1 MTNSRETAPFADEG
15 GRASRA
21 PRAARRRPSAGA
33 DARDDE
39 ARRRVRKDDRLSTR
53 RPNPGTEGA
62 GGPIAVRWLP
72 VEALAPD
79 KRNARIHSARQV
91 ARIADSIAAFGFNVP
106 ILVDE
111 KRGVLAGHGRLLAAK
126 RLGLREA
133 PTITLGHLNE
143 AQRRAFVIADNRLNE
158 LASWDQAR
166 LGAELKELKSLDLDF
181 GIELTGFEMSEIDLR
196 IEARPTAPCDAAL
209 HPAAPGSQSGGRPA
223 PSDQASSGAGSSPA
237 IGRSVERPSFDATP
251 HPAGCRPP
259 PSPARGEGRERLQGT
274 AVARASD
281 TWGLGP
287 HRLHCGDAAGAVA
300 FSALDAAIRQWQSL
314 TKESARLHPTG
325 ETFDSVE
332 RSRRSESPVQ

>member
-1 MTNSRETAPFADEG
+1 MTDCREPPPFAEEG

-33 DARDDE
+33 A
-39 ARRRVRKDDRLSTR
+39 ATTK
-53 RPNPGTEGA
+53 PEGA
-62 GGPIAVRWLP
+62 GGRIAVRWLP
-72 VEALAPD
+72 VEALTPD

-111 KRGVLAGHGRLLAAK
+111 KGGVLAGHGRLLAAK

-143 AQRRAFVIADNRLNE
+143 ARRRAFVIADNRLSE
-158 LASWDQAR
+158 LASWDQAL

-181 GIELTGFEMSEIDLR
+181 GVELTGFEMSEIDLR
-196 IEARPTAPCDAAL
+196 IEARPSAPRDAAP
-209 HPAAPGSQSGGRPA
+209 HPAAPGSQSG
-223 PSDQASSGAGSSPA
+223 D
-237 IGRSVERPSFDATP
+237 
-251 HPAGCRPP
+251 RPP
-259 PSPARGEGRERLQGT
+259 PSHKGR
-274 AVARASD
+274 AVARAGD

-287 HRLHCGDAAGAVA
+287 HRLRCGDAAGAGA
-300 FSALDAAIRQWQSL
+300 FLALDAAIRQWQSL

>member
-1 MTNSRETAPFADEG
+1 MTDSREPAPFADEG

-62 GGPIAVRWLP
+62 GERIAVRWLP
-72 VEALAPD
+72 VEALTPD

-143 AQRRAFVIADNRLNE
+143 ARRRAFVIADNRLGE

-196 IEARPTAPCDAAL
+196 IEARPSAPCDAVL

-223 PSDQASSGAGSSPA
+223 PSDQASSGAALSRHRAFGRTPVFRRNPSSGGLVAATFSRKGRRKGEATGDGGRAGGRHVGS
-237 IGRSVERPSFDATP
+237 RPSSASLRGRCRRCRLLRARRRD
-251 HPAGCRPP
+251 PAMAEPDERKRTP
-259 PSPARGEGRERLQGT
+259 PS
-274 AVARASD
+274 D
-281 TWGLGP
+281 
-287 HRLHCGDAAGAVA
+287 
-300 FSALDAAIRQWQSL
+300 
-314 TKESARLHPTG
+314 
-325 ETFDSVE
+325 
-332 RSRRSESPVQ
+332 RRDLRFG

>member
-1 MTNSRETAPFADEG
+1 MTDCREPPPFAEEG
-15 GRASRA
+15 GCVSRA

-33 DARDDE
+33 A
-39 ARRRVRKDDRLSTR
+39 AATK
-53 RPNPGTEGA
+53 PEGA
-62 GGPIAVRWLP
+62 GGGIAVRWLP
-72 VEALAPD
+72 VEALTPD

-106 ILVDE
+106 ILVDD
-111 KRGVLAGHGRLLAAK
+111 KGGVLAGHGRLLAAK

-143 AQRRAFVIADNRLNE
+143 ARRRAFVIADNRLGE
-158 LASWDQAR
+158 LASWDQAQ

-196 IEARPTAPCDAAL
+196 IEGCPSAPRDAAR
-209 HPAAPGSQSGGRPA
+209 HPTAPGSQSGN
-223 PSDQASSGAGSSPA
+223 
-237 IGRSVERPSFDATP
+237 
-251 HPAGCRPP
+251 RPP
-259 PSPARGEGRERLQGT
+259 PSPARGEGRGRLQGR
-274 AVARASD
+274 AVARAGD
-281 TWGLGP
+281 TWDLGP
-287 HRLHCGDAAGAVA
+287 HRLHCGDAAGAEDGGRASRAPWAARRRPSAGAAARDDEARRRIGAGA
-300 FSALDAAIRQWQSL
+300 FLALDAAIRQWQSL

>member
-1 MTNSRETAPFADEG
+1 MTDRGRLTTSRD
-15 GRASRA
+15 
-21 PRAARRRPSAGA
+21 GA

-39 ARRRVRKDDRLSTR
+39 ARRRVGKDDRLSRR

-62 GGPIAVRWLP
+62 GGRIAVRWLP
-72 VEALAPD
+72 VGALTPD

-91 ARIADSIAAFGFNVP
+91 ARIANSIAAFGFNVP

-111 KRGVLAGHGRLLAAK
+111 KGGVLAGHGRLLAAK
-126 RLGLREA
+126 RLRLREA
-133 PTITLGHLNE
+133 PTIALGHLNE
-143 AQRRAFVIADNRLNE
+143 AQRRAFVIADNRLGE
-158 LASWDQAR
+158 VASWDDGR

-209 HPAAPGSQSGGRPA
+209 HPAAPGSQSGGRP
-223 PSDQASSGAGSSPA
+223 
-237 IGRSVERPSFDATP
+237 
-251 HPAGCRPP
+251 P
-259 PSPARGEGRERLQGT
+259 PSPARGEGRGRLQGT
-274 AVARASD
+274 AVARAGD

-287 HRLHCGDAAGAVA
+287 HRLRCRDAAGAVA
-300 FSALDAAIRQWQSL
+300 FFALDAAIRQWQSL

-332 RSRRSESPVQ
+332 RSRRSESAVK